1 MTKLVFLVKSIKAA
15 VKSEEKIYVVQF
27 KSSRR
32 SHPVSPEMTSLL
44 LKEEDG
50 HMGDPVLL

>member
-1 MTKLVFLVKSIKAA
+1 MTKLVFLVKSIKVA
-15 VKSEEKIYVVQF
+15 VKPEEKIYVVQF